1 MHDGTAR
8 LINTVIHDNIATV
21 CSHME
26 LGNVSHHQI
35 YIVCGTRQDDDD
47 SSALYAE
54 GGRLRLENGT
64 RFAANSFRVGLAV
77 VIYVLPAPPGHHTNA
92 RKCKVVYAPCPA
104 ASCSFGCSQDK
115 SLTPAATGSGC
126 TQPPYNIQSCPWNTN
141 ITASAFGAEILGAF
155 PLTLTLTL
163 ILTRT
168 RTLKR

>member
-77 VIYVLPAPPGHHTNA
+77 VIYVLPAPPGHHTNG
-92 RKCKVVYAPCPA
+92 RMCKVVYAPCPT
-104 ASCSFGCSQDK
+104 SCSSGCSRDK

-126 TQPPYNIQSCPWNTN
+126 TQPPYNMQSCPWNTN
-141 ITASAFGAEILGAF
+141 LTASAFGPEILGAF
-155 PLTLTLTL
+155 P
-163 ILTRT
+163 
-168 RTLKR
+168 